1 MVKLHRFSSLVLFL
15 YFLKDYPSSKT
26 DGDSLL
32 SRERRRI
39 AELNPRARG
48 LTVSSGPISSLKAF
62 ALLSC
67 NFFPQCQRP
76 FRRFLRSR
84 SSEIFFPDD
93 FRFRDGF
100 LSILDFHFSLLFRP
114 RFPFVSTLC
123 YVTIQTTRRGAFFF
137 FFSVFGF
144 EPDSGRVI
152 FDLTIRLEQARSA
165 WPRNQRARFL
175 VKRRC
180 CRRHVRC

>member
-1 MVKLHRFSSLVLFL
+1 MVKLRRFSSLVLFL

-137 FFSVFGF
+137 SF
-144 EPDSGRVI
+144 
-152 FDLTIRLEQARSA
+152 L
-165 WPRNQRARFL
+165 FL
-175 VKRRC
+175 VSNQIRD
-180 CRRHVRC
+180 V